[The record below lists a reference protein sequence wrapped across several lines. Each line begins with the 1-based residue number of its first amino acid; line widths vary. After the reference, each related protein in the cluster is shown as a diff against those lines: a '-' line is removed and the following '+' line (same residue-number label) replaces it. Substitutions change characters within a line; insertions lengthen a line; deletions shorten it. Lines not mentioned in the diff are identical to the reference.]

1 LTRARQH
8 GDGLA
13 SGRSLGWHSCR
24 GIPIWAVPVPVP
36 VPSVTSIA
44 VVRNCYKI
52 RITELISSSSMKNQH
67 DILPI
72 VFVLFRI
79 GNVPSGLVETALSAR
94 LFHTESKVCSLRINI
109 HVLKFQADC
118 HFVRLLH

>member
-1 LTRARQH
+1 
-8 GDGLA
+8 
-13 SGRSLGWHSCR
+13 
-24 GIPIWAVPVPVP
+24 
-36 VPSVTSIA
+36 
-44 VVRNCYKI
+44 
-52 RITELISSSSMKNQH
+52 MKNQH